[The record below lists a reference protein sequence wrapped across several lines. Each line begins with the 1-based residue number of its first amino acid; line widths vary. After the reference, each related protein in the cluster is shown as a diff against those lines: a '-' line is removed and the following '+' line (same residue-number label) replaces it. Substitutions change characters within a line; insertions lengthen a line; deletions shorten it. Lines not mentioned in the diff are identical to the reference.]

1 MASETSR
8 ISMPRPSPWTWSMR
22 SALLDCSTIS
32 AMRAWSITSAPA
44 KPWTSGRLTTSRR
57 AASESA
63 SWKLTRSPPVDA
75 PTANMQRLATSAI
88 VGGRRRESLTPNPL
102 LVRRRALD
110 RAERLAQAPVE
121 EKGERPGERG
131 PELLAVLEILV
142 GDEDGR
148 RREVDVRVLSEL
160 ELEPPEH
167 SAASALAEASDLGV
181 AHKYPRQEG
190 RRQLGPLVGAEQ
202 RAEGLVDQGQLEIA
216 GERRVVVDLH
226 DQAVAGRGVADA
238 GEVRLLGRNLST
250 SDRELRRGGRRPE
263 GHREP
268 DPRDEP
274 WPRPPGPLVH
284 HTDLL
289 QRAPIFL
296 HRSGPVNGRGAS
308 GRGAPDHRVDDRRAG
323 RAQSGPL
330 WPARRQRA
338 ARRRGGREGD
348 A

>member
-1 MASETSR
+1 
-8 ISMPRPSPWTWSMR
+8 MR

-44 KPWTSGRLTTSRR
+44 KPCSSVRYTTSWLE
-57 AASESA
+57 ASEGVSR
-63 SWKLTRSPPVDA
+63 KLTRSPPVDA
-75 PTANMQRLATSAI
+75 PTANMQRLATSAH

-167 SAASALAEASDLGV
+167 SAASAPAEASDLGV
-181 AHKYPRQEG
+181 AHKYHRQEV

-226 DQAVAGRGVADA
+226 DQAVAGRGVADPGEGRRVA
-238 GEVRLLGRNLST
+238 GGVASCAGA
-250 SDRELRRGGRRPE
+250 LRRGG
-263 GHREP
+263 
-268 DPRDEP
+268 
-274 WPRPPGPLVH
+274 
-284 HTDLL
+284 
-289 QRAPIFL
+289 
-296 HRSGPVNGRGAS
+296 
-308 GRGAPDHRVDDRRAG
+308 G
-323 RAQSGPL
+323 RA
-330 WPARRQRA
+330 
-338 ARRRGGREGD
+338 
-348 A
+348 